1 MIAVECSLK
10 CYARKSHVIRVY
22 IRNTCV
28 VSILKNMGTLHN
40 KKWNKKYLGVV
51 YLEEYLT

>member
-10 CYARKSHVIRVY
+10 CYARKSHAIRVY
-22 IRNTCV
+22 IHNTCV